1 MIGSIIHIALEG
13 ARLNALIVASLEL
26 RMSGLLSSGPKS
38 IEQIA
43 RQTKS
48 SLRGCQAIA
57 DGMVALK
64 LWKVAEDGMYS
75 NSPAAEKW
83 LVPGKP
89 EYVGD
94 EHPDLFR
101 DWLPRYAKITDSVKS
116 GEPVFDL
123 NSKETLDFW
132 AHLTPMLAA
141 KGAPVAIQ
149 AIETLGIDS
158 GGAVSLLD
166 VGGGGSAMY
175 ARQLLTRNP
184 QATATQIDWPHINAA
199 ARCSLDETGV
209 ADRFINRDGDFHDVP
224 FGDAEFDVVVFSHI
238 VHQESPES
246 TAELV
251 GRAARALKPGG
262 RVLIV
267 DWVVDDGRTGP
278 ASSLLFNS
286 TMLMLS
292 SSGKSYERQE
302 LTKIMS
308 ENGFSSPRF
317 ESAEDWA
324 TLVIGEKV

>member
-13 ARLNALIVASLEL
+13 ARLNALIVASIEMN
-26 RMSGLLSSGPKS
+26 MSGLLSSGPKS

-43 RQTKS
+43 QQTKS
-48 SLRGCQAIA
+48 SMRGCQAIA

-64 LWKVAEDGMYS
+64 LWKVDESGMYT

-101 DWLPRYAKITDSVKS
+101 DWLPRYAKITESVKS

-149 AIETLGIDS
+149 AIESLGIDS
-158 GGAVSLLD
+158 GDAVSLLD

-199 ARCSLDETGV
+199 ARCSLDATGV
-209 ADRFINRDGDFHDVP
+209 ADRFFNRDGDFHDVP

-246 TAELV
+246 NTELV
-251 GRAARALKPGG
+251 ARAAQALKPGG
-262 RVLIV
+262 RLLIV

-302 LTKIMS
+302 LAKIMTES
-308 ENGFSSPRF
+308 GFSSPRF

-324 TLVIGEKV
+324 TLVIAEKV

>member
-13 ARLNALIVASLEL
+13 ARLNALICASLEL
-26 RMSGLLSSGPKS
+26 RLSGLLSSGSKT

-43 RQTKS
+43 EQTES

-64 LWKVAEDGMYS
+64 LWKVDEQGQYS

-101 DWLPRYAKITDSVKS
+101 DWLPRYAKITETVKS

-149 AIETLGIDS
+149 AIESLGIDS

-184 QATATQIDWPHINAA
+184 EATSTQVDWPHINAA
-199 ARCSLDETGV
+199 ARCSLDQTGV
-209 ADRFINRDGDFHDVP
+209 AERFFNRDGDFHDVP
-224 FGDAEFDVVVFSHI
+224 FGEEEFDVVVFSHI

-246 TAELV
+246 NAELV
-251 GRAARALKPGG
+251 ARAARALKPGG
-262 RVLIV
+262 RILIV

-278 ASSLLFNS
+278 ASSLLFMS

-292 SSGKSYERQE
+292 SSGKSYERRE
-302 LTKIMS
+302 LTQILT
-308 ENGFSSPRF
+308 ENGFAAPQF

-324 TLVIGEKV
+324 TLCIAEKV